1 MEFARRQTGQGLEG
15 TGKVWLICES
25 GPNGDIAEWLA
36 RSDSFAGEL
45 YSPTPNIFADTASEL
60 LTKGPCEVSG
70 MYICIRGQDPHR
82 LPAIKFGF
90 QFLLNLSKPQRNAA
104 GGGASALQL
113 ATEL

>member
-60 LTKGPCEVSG
+60 LTKGPCV
-70 MYICIRGQDPHR
+70 
-82 LPAIKFGF
+82 
-90 QFLLNLSKPQRNAA
+90 
-104 GGGASALQL
+104 
-113 ATEL
+113 